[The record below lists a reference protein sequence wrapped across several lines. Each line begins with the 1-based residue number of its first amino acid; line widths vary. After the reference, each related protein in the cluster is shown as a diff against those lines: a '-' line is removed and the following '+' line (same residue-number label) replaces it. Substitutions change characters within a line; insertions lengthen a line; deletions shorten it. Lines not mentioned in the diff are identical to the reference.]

1 MKQNKDMKKIVSIV
15 FFSLLLF
22 SCGKQDSVYKEFVKE
37 GGYIYPAK
45 PLELTAKMGYQ
56 RIFLEWK
63 APMDP
68 SIRTTKLFWDNYTDS
83 MVFSVSDYVDG
94 FLRAE
99 VSGLDDRSYTFD
111 VINYDAAGN
120 RSLASEITTT
130 PFGESWL
137 LSHSERSC
145 VSAEMDGDVALVKM
159 GKSTDE
165 MVATQFRYK
174 TEDGTVVYSDYM
186 KPEDVEFH
194 LPKAMR
200 GKRFEFRSAFLPSN
214 GIDTVWFMSW
224 QKSQNPIV
232 YKMEAKDWNVTVTN
246 GQVYSSFT
254 PDKIFDGIIASA
266 NRWHSSRTSS
276 TAKIFPKVLS
286 IDTGVSEGSE
296 YSFNHFV
303 FFQSTSSQTYRY
315 IREVLIYIGD
325 SPYDPDDADPL
336 SNFGTPVCRVIITR
350 EAEYTAEINPAT
362 KGRYIAIVFTNSFNS
377 SGYIDLWELTPY
389 GFIASQVD

>member
-145 VSAEMDGDVALVKM
+145 VSAVMDGDVALVKM

-165 MVATQFRYK
+165 MVATQFR
-174 TEDGTVVYSDYM
+174 
-186 KPEDVEFH
+186 
-194 LPKAMR
+194 
-200 GKRFEFRSAFLPSN
+200 
-214 GIDTVWFMSW
+214 
-224 QKSQNPIV
+224 
-232 YKMEAKDWNVTVTN
+232 
-246 GQVYSSFT
+246 
-254 PDKIFDGIIASA
+254 
-266 NRWHSSRTSS
+266 
-276 TAKIFPKVLS
+276 
-286 IDTGVSEGSE
+286 
-296 YSFNHFV
+296 
-303 FFQSTSSQTYRY
+303 
-315 IREVLIYIGD
+315 
-325 SPYDPDDADPL
+325 
-336 SNFGTPVCRVIITR
+336 
-350 EAEYTAEINPAT
+350 
-362 KGRYIAIVFTNSFNS
+362 
-377 SGYIDLWELTPY
+377 
-389 GFIASQVD
+389 